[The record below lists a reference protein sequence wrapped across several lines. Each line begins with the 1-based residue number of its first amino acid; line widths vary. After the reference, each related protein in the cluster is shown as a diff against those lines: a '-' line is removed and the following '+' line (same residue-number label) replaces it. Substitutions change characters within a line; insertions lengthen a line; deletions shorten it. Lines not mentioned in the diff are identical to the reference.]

1 MLMRSEIPSGMCAK
15 LRIVAASTNRVHM
28 PWSLCC
34 CLFAPHMYG
43 VVLHAHPVRGE
54 SYNQRNTTGEVA
66 TTSSPFYNEPHRSH
80 VLLCEGWTPHDLQIL
95 ATAPCCCDRKSR
107 AACAQSFASWQQET
121 IEFTCHDH
129 SVIACSRHIYLCVVL
144 HAHPVRGE
152 SHNQRNTTGE
162 VATMS
167 VAICWWFCIIKK
179 LMFANFNS
187 QIFIKA
193 DILSSS
199 PPFLTCVKYWLKD
212 QVQTLQCRKTKKRL
226 KLAMSQ
232 MR

>member
-15 LRIVAASTNRVHM
+15 LRIVAASTNRVHL

-95 ATAPCCCDRKSR
+95 ATASCCCDRKSR
-107 AACAQSFASWQQET
+107 AVCAQSFASWQQET

-129 SVIACSRHIYLCVVL
+129 SVIACSRHIYLWCCSSCTSRSWWITQSTQHHRRGCNNVCCYMLVIL
-144 HAHPVRGE
+144 HYKEAHV
-152 SHNQRNTTGE
+152 
-162 VATMS
+162 
-167 VAICWWFCIIKK
+167 CK
-179 LMFANFNS
+179 L
-187 QIFIKA
+187 Q
-193 DILSSS
+193 
-199 PPFLTCVKYWLKD
+199 
-212 QVQTLQCRKTKKRL
+212 
-226 KLAMSQ
+226 
-232 MR
+232 